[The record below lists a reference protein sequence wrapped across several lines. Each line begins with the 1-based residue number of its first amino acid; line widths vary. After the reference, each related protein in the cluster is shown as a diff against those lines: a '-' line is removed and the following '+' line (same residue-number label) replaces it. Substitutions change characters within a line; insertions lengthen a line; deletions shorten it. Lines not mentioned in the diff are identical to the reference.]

1 MKKEQ
6 NTNPFDLM
14 RVNEGKDNLQEYPLY
29 PESEDIYNRF
39 KEEPGL
45 DPEDTSKTK
54 TSTRNDELT
63 SEIEEEIG
71 KDNLGSD
78 LDVPGSE
85 LDDEQELI
93 GSEDEENNYY
103 SLGGDDHNDLDED
116 KDELQTRK
124 ALPDALM
131 SYQSKQPMDFQVTG
145 KKPLKQDVINILQ
158 NQ

>member
-14 RVNEGKDNLQEYPLY
+14 RVNEGKDNLEEYPLY
-29 PESEDIYNRF
+29 PESEDIYN
-39 KEEPGL
+39 
-45 DPEDTSKTK
+45 TK
-54 TSTRNDELT
+54 TSTGNDELT
-63 SEIEEEIG
+63 SEIEEGIG

-85 LDDEQELI
+85 LDDEQEMI

-116 KDELQTRK
+116 KDEL
-124 ALPDALM
+124 
-131 SYQSKQPMDFQVTG
+131 
-145 KKPLKQDVINILQ
+145 
-158 NQ
+158 